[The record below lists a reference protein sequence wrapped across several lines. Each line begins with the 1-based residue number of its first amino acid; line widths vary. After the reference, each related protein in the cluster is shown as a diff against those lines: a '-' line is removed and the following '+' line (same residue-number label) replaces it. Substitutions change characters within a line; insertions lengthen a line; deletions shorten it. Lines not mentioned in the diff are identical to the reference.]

1 MKGILIQTELIGSH
15 ALIQRFRFSKAG
27 QEKMFYKEALSL
39 IAIAITFAA
48 FIPYIREIF
57 RGSVKPHIFSW
68 VIWGAT
74 TLLIFL
80 AQLEDNGG
88 AGTWPI
94 GVSASITIFIA
105 YLAYTKRADV
115 TITRTDWA
123 FFAAALL
130 SLPLWYWTSDPLW
143 AVVLLTAI
151 DVAGFGP
158 TVRKAYQFPYSESLL
173 FFALFTLRNVLV
185 MLALENLSVTTLL
198 FPAVMLVICLCMITM
213 IAYRRR
219 VVTA

>member
-1 MKGILIQTELIGSH
+1 
-15 ALIQRFRFSKAG
+15 
-27 QEKMFYKEALSL
+27 MFYKETFSL
-39 IAIAITFAA
+39 IAIAITLAA

-57 RGSVKPHIFSW
+57 RGTIRPHIFSW
-68 VIWGAT
+68 VIWGVT

-105 YLAYTKRADV
+105 YLAYLKRADV
-115 TITRTDWA
+115 TITRADWL
-123 FFAAALL
+123 FFIAALL

-143 AVVLLTAI
+143 AVILLTAI

-173 FFALFTLRNVLV
+173 FFALFTLRNALV
-185 MLALENLSVTTLL
+185 MLALENLTLTTLI
-198 FPAVMLVICLCMITM
+198 FPAVMLILCVLMMAM

-219 VVTA
+219 VLLV

>member
-1 MKGILIQTELIGSH
+1 
-15 ALIQRFRFSKAG
+15 
-27 QEKMFYKEALSL
+27 MFYKETFSL
-39 IAIAITFAA
+39 IAIVITLTA

-57 RGSVKPHIFSW
+57 RGTIRPHIFSW
-68 VIWGAT
+68 VIWGVT

-105 YLAYTKRADV
+105 YLAYLKRADV
-115 TITRTDWA
+115 TITRADWL
-123 FFAAALL
+123 FFIAALL

-143 AVVLLTAI
+143 AVILLTAI

-173 FFALFTLRNVLV
+173 FFALFTLRNALV
-185 MLALENLSVTTLL
+185 MLALENLTLTTLI
-198 FPAVMLVICLCMITM
+198 FPAVMLILCVLMMAM

-219 VVTA
+219 VLLV

>member
-1 MKGILIQTELIGSH
+1 
-15 ALIQRFRFSKAG
+15 
-27 QEKMFYKEALSL
+27 MFYKETFSL
-39 IAIAITFAA
+39 IAIVITLAA

-57 RGSVKPHIFSW
+57 RGTIRPHIFSW
-68 VIWGAT
+68 VIWGVT

-105 YLAYTKRADV
+105 YLAYLKRADV
-115 TITRTDWA
+115 TITRADWL
-123 FFAAALL
+123 FFIAALL

-143 AVVLLTAI
+143 AVILLTAI

-158 TVRKAYQFPYSESLL
+158 TARKAYQFPYSESLL
-173 FFALFTLRNVLV
+173 FFALFTLRNALV
-185 MLALENLSVTTLL
+185 MLALENLTLTTLI
-198 FPAVMLVICLCMITM
+198 FPAVMLILCVLMMAM

-219 VVTA
+219 VLLI

>member
-1 MKGILIQTELIGSH
+1 
-15 ALIQRFRFSKAG
+15 
-27 QEKMFYKEALSL
+27 MFYKETLSL
-39 IAIAITFAA
+39 IAIAITLVA

-57 RGSVKPHIFSW
+57 RGSIRPHIFSW
-68 VIWGAT
+68 VIWGVT

-80 AQLEDNGG
+80 AQLEADGG
-88 AGTWPI
+88 AGAWPI
-94 GVSASITIFIA
+94 GVSAGVTIFIA

-115 TITRTDWA
+115 TITRTDWL
-123 FFAAALL
+123 FFIAALL

-143 AVVLLTAI
+143 AVVLLIAI

-173 FFALFTLRNVLV
+173 FFALFALRNTLV
-185 MLALENLSVTTLL
+185 ILALESLSVTTLL
-198 FPAVMLVICLCMITM
+198 FPAVILVICVFMIAL

-219 VVTA
+219 VVVA

>member
-1 MKGILIQTELIGSH
+1 
-15 ALIQRFRFSKAG
+15 
-27 QEKMFYKEALSL
+27 MFYKETFSL
-39 IAIAITFAA
+39 IAIVITLAA

-57 RGSVKPHIFSW
+57 RGTIRPHIFSW
-68 VIWGAT
+68 VIWGVT

-105 YLAYTKRADV
+105 YLAYLKRADV
-115 TITRTDWA
+115 TITRADWL
-123 FFAAALL
+123 FFIAALL

-143 AVVLLTAI
+143 AVILLTAI

-158 TVRKAYQFPYSESLL
+158 TVRKA
-173 FFALFTLRNVLV
+173 
-185 MLALENLSVTTLL
+185 
-198 FPAVMLVICLCMITM
+198 
-213 IAYRRR
+213 
-219 VVTA
+219 

>member
-1 MKGILIQTELIGSH
+1 
-15 ALIQRFRFSKAG
+15 
-27 QEKMFYKEALSL
+27 MFYKETFSL
-39 IAIAITFAA
+39 IAIAITLAA

-57 RGSVKPHIFSW
+57 RGTIRPHIFSW
-68 VIWGAT
+68 VIWGVT

-105 YLAYTKRADV
+105 YLAYVKRADV
-115 TITRTDWA
+115 TITRADWL
-123 FFAAALL
+123 FFIVALL
-130 SLPLWYWTSDPLW
+130 SLPLWYWTADPLW
-143 AVVLLTAI
+143 AVILLTAI

-158 TVRKAYQFPYSESLL
+158 TIRKAYQFPYSESLL
-173 FFALFTLRNVLV
+173 FFGLFMLRNVLV
-185 MLALENLSVTTLL
+185 MLALENLTLTTLL
-198 FPAVMLVICLCMITM
+198 FPAVMLILCMLMMAI

-219 VVTA
+219 VLLA

>member
-1 MKGILIQTELIGSH
+1 
-15 ALIQRFRFSKAG
+15 
-27 QEKMFYKEALSL
+27 MFYKETLSL
-39 IAIAITFAA
+39 IAIAITLAA

-57 RGSVKPHIFSW
+57 RGSIRPHIFSW

-94 GVSASITIFIA
+94 GVSASITLFIA
-105 YLAYTKRADV
+105 YLAFIKRSDV
-115 TITRTDWA
+115 TITRVDWL
-123 FFAAALL
+123 FFILALL

-143 AVVLLTAI
+143 AVILLTVI

-173 FFALFTLRNVLV
+173 FFGLFTLRNVLV
-185 MLALENLSVTTLL
+185 MLALENLTLTTLL
-198 FPAVMLVICLCMITM
+198 FPAVMLVICILMIAM

-219 VVTA
+219 VLTVQPGC

>member
-1 MKGILIQTELIGSH
+1 
-15 ALIQRFRFSKAG
+15 
-27 QEKMFYKEALSL
+27 MFYKETFSL
-39 IAIAITFAA
+39 IAIAITLTA

-57 RGSVKPHIFSW
+57 RGTIRPHIFSW
-68 VIWGAT
+68 VIWGVT

-105 YLAYTKRADV
+105 YLAYVKRADV
-115 TITRTDWA
+115 TITRADWL
-123 FFAAALL
+123 FFIVALL
-130 SLPLWYWTSDPLW
+130 SLPLWYWTADPLW
-143 AVVLLTAI
+143 AVILLTAI

-173 FFALFTLRNVLV
+173 FFGLFMLRNILV
-185 MLALENLSVTTLL
+185 MLALENLTLTTLL
-198 FPAVMLVICLCMITM
+198 FPAVMLILCILMMAM

-219 VVTA
+219 VLLA

>member
-1 MKGILIQTELIGSH
+1 
-15 ALIQRFRFSKAG
+15 
-27 QEKMFYKEALSL
+27 MFYKETFSL
-39 IAIAITFAA
+39 IAIAITLAA

-57 RGSVKPHIFSW
+57 RGTIRPHIFSW
-68 VIWGAT
+68 VIWGVT

-105 YLAYTKRADV
+105 YLAYLKRADV
-115 TITRTDWA
+115 TITRADWL
-123 FFAAALL
+123 FFIAALL

-143 AVVLLTAI
+143 AVILLTAI

-173 FFALFTLRNVLV
+173 FFALFTLRNALV
-185 MLALENLSVTTLL
+185 MLALENLTLTTLI
-198 FPAVMLVICLCMITM
+198 FPAVMLILCVLMMAM

-219 VVTA
+219 MLLV

>member
-1 MKGILIQTELIGSH
+1 
-15 ALIQRFRFSKAG
+15 
-27 QEKMFYKEALSL
+27 MFYKETLSL
-39 IAIAITFAA
+39 IAIAITLAA

-57 RGSVKPHIFSW
+57 RGSIRPHIFSW

-94 GVSASITIFIA
+94 GVSASITLFIA
-105 YLAYTKRADV
+105 YLAFIKRSDV
-115 TITRTDWA
+115 TITRVDWL
-123 FFAAALL
+123 FFILALL
-130 SLPLWYWTSDPLW
+130 SLPLWYLTSDPLW
-143 AVVLLTAI
+143 AVILLTVI

-173 FFALFTLRNVLV
+173 FFGLFTLRNVLV
-185 MLALENLSVTTLL
+185 MLALENMTLTTLL
-198 FPAVMLVICLCMITM
+198 FPAVMLVICILMIAM

-219 VVTA
+219 VLTVQPGC

>member
-1 MKGILIQTELIGSH
+1 
-15 ALIQRFRFSKAG
+15 
-27 QEKMFYKEALSL
+27 MFYKETFSL
-39 IAIAITFAA
+39 IAIAITLAA

-57 RGSVKPHIFSW
+57 RGTIRPHIFSW
-68 VIWGAT
+68 VIWGVT

-105 YLAYTKRADV
+105 YLAYVKRADV
-115 TITRTDWA
+115 TITRADWL
-123 FFAAALL
+123 FFIAALL
-130 SLPLWYWTSDPLW
+130 SLPLWYWKSDPLW
-143 AVVLLTAI
+143 AVILLTAI

-173 FFALFTLRNVLV
+173 FFALFTLRNALV
-185 MLALENLSVTTLL
+185 MLALENLTLTTLI
-198 FPAVMLVICLCMITM
+198 FPAVMLILCVLMMAM

-219 VVTA
+219 ALLV

>member
-1 MKGILIQTELIGSH
+1 
-15 ALIQRFRFSKAG
+15 
-27 QEKMFYKEALSL
+27 MFYKETFSL
-39 IAIAITFAA
+39 IAIAITLAA

-57 RGSVKPHIFSW
+57 RGTIRPHIFSW
-68 VIWGAT
+68 VIWGVT

-105 YLAYTKRADV
+105 YLAYVKRADV
-115 TITRTDWA
+115 TITRADWL
-123 FFAAALL
+123 FFIVALL
-130 SLPLWYWTSDPLW
+130 SLPLWYWTADPLW
-143 AVVLLTAI
+143 AVILLTAI

-158 TVRKAYQFPYSESLL
+158 TIRKAYQFPYSESLL
-173 FFALFTLRNVLV
+173 FFGLFMLRNVLV
-185 MLALENLSVTTLL
+185 MLALENLTLTTLL
-198 FPAVMLVICLCMITM
+198 FPAVMLILCILMMAM

-219 VVTA
+219 VLLA

>member
-1 MKGILIQTELIGSH
+1 
-15 ALIQRFRFSKAG
+15 
-27 QEKMFYKEALSL
+27 MFYKETFSL
-39 IAIAITFAA
+39 IAIAITLAA

-57 RGSVKPHIFSW
+57 RGTIRPHIFSW
-68 VIWGAT
+68 VIWGVT

-105 YLAYTKRADV
+105 YLAYLKRADV
-115 TITRTDWA
+115 TITRADWL
-123 FFAAALL
+123 FFIAALL

-143 AVVLLTAI
+143 AVILLTAI

-173 FFALFTLRNVLV
+173 FFALFTLRNALV
-185 MLALENLSVTTLL
+185 MLALENLTLTTLI
-198 FPAVMLVICLCMITM
+198 FPAVMLILCVLMMAM

-219 VVTA
+219 VLLI

>member
-1 MKGILIQTELIGSH
+1 
-15 ALIQRFRFSKAG
+15 
-27 QEKMFYKEALSL
+27 MFYKEALSL

-57 RGSVKPHIFSW
+57 RGSIRPHIFSW

-94 GVSASITIFIA
+94 GVSAGITIFIA
-105 YLAYTKRADV
+105 YLAYMKRADV

-123 FFAAALL
+123 FFAVALL

-158 TVRKAYQFPYSESLL
+158 TIRKAYQFPYSESLL
-173 FFALFTLRNVLV
+173 FFALFTLRNLLV
-185 MLALENLSVTTLL
+185 MLALENLSLTTLL
-198 FPAVMLVICLCMITM
+198 FPAAMLVICIFMITL

-219 VVTA
+219 VMAA

>member
-1 MKGILIQTELIGSH
+1 
-15 ALIQRFRFSKAG
+15 
-27 QEKMFYKEALSL
+27 MFYKETFSL
-39 IAIAITFAA
+39 IAIAITLAA

-57 RGSVKPHIFSW
+57 RGTIRPHIFSW
-68 VIWGAT
+68 VIWGVT

-105 YLAYTKRADV
+105 YLAYVKRADV
-115 TITRTDWA
+115 TITRADWL
-123 FFAAALL
+123 FFIVALL
-130 SLPLWYWTSDPLW
+130 SLPLWYWTADPLW
-143 AVVLLTAI
+143 AVILLTAI

-173 FFALFTLRNVLV
+173 FF
-185 MLALENLSVTTLL
+185 
-198 FPAVMLVICLCMITM
+198 
-213 IAYRRR
+213 
-219 VVTA
+219 

>member
-1 MKGILIQTELIGSH
+1 
-15 ALIQRFRFSKAG
+15 
-27 QEKMFYKEALSL
+27 MFYKETFSL
-39 IAIAITFAA
+39 IAIAITLAA

-57 RGSVKPHIFSW
+57 RGTIRPHIFSW
-68 VIWGAT
+68 VIWGVT

-105 YLAYTKRADV
+105 YLAYVKRADV
-115 TITRTDWA
+115 TTTRADWL
-123 FFAAALL
+123 FFIVALL
-130 SLPLWYWTSDPLW
+130 SLPLWYWTADPLW
-143 AVVLLTAI
+143 AVILLTAI

-173 FFALFTLRNVLV
+173 FFGLFMLRNVLV
-185 MLALENLSVTTLL
+185 MLALENLTLTTLL
-198 FPAVMLVICLCMITM
+198 FPAVMLILCVLMMAM

-219 VVTA
+219 VLLA

>member
-1 MKGILIQTELIGSH
+1 
-15 ALIQRFRFSKAG
+15 
-27 QEKMFYKEALSL
+27 MFYKETFSL
-39 IAIAITFAA
+39 IAIAITLAA

-57 RGSVKPHIFSW
+57 RGTIRPHIFSW
-68 VIWGAT
+68 VIWGVT

-105 YLAYTKRADV
+105 YLAYVKRADV
-115 TITRTDWA
+115 TITRTDWL
-123 FFAAALL
+123 FFIVALL
-130 SLPLWYWTSDPLW
+130 SLPLWYWTADPLW
-143 AVVLLTAI
+143 AVILLTAI

-173 FFALFTLRNVLV
+173 FFGLFMLRNVLV
-185 MLALENLSVTTLL
+185 MLALENLTLTTLL
-198 FPAVMLVICLCMITM
+198 FPAVMLILCILMMAM

-219 VVTA
+219 VLLA

>member
-1 MKGILIQTELIGSH
+1 
-15 ALIQRFRFSKAG
+15 
-27 QEKMFYKEALSL
+27 MFYKEALSL

-74 TLLIFL
+74 TLMIFL
-80 AQLEDNGG
+80 AQLEDDGG
-88 AGTWPI
+88 VGTWPI
-94 GVSASITIFIA
+94 GVSAGITIFIA
-105 YLAYTKRADV
+105 YLAYMKRADV
-115 TITRTDWA
+115 TITRTDWL
-123 FFAAALL
+123 FFAVALL

-173 FFALFTLRNVLV
+173 FFALFTLRNLLV

-198 FPAVMLVICLCMITM
+198 FPAAMLVICVFMITL

-219 VVTA
+219 VMAA

>member
-1 MKGILIQTELIGSH
+1 MS
-15 ALIQRFRFSKAG
+15 
-27 QEKMFYKEALSL
+27 YKETFSL
-39 IAIAITFAA
+39 IAIAITLAA

-57 RGSVKPHIFSW
+57 RGTIRPHIFSW
-68 VIWGAT
+68 VIWGVT

-105 YLAYTKRADV
+105 YLAYVKRADV
-115 TITRTDWA
+115 TITRADWL
-123 FFAAALL
+123 FFIVALL
-130 SLPLWYWTSDPLW
+130 SLPLWYWTADPLW
-143 AVVLLTAI
+143 AVILLTAI

-158 TVRKAYQFPYSESLL
+158 TIRKAYQFPYSESLL
-173 FFALFTLRNVLV
+173 FFGLFMLRNVLV
-185 MLALENLSVTTLL
+185 MLALENLTLTTLL
-198 FPAVMLVICLCMITM
+198 FPAVMLILCILMMAM

-219 VVTA
+219 VLLA

>member
-1 MKGILIQTELIGSH
+1 
-15 ALIQRFRFSKAG
+15 
-27 QEKMFYKEALSL
+27 MFYKETFSL
-39 IAIAITFAA
+39 IAIAITLAA

-57 RGSVKPHIFSW
+57 RGTIRPHIFSW
-68 VIWGAT
+68 IIWGVT

-105 YLAYTKRADV
+105 YLAYVKRADV
-115 TITRTDWA
+115 TITRADWL
-123 FFAAALL
+123 FFIVALL
-130 SLPLWYWTSDPLW
+130 SLPLWYWTADPLW
-143 AVVLLTAI
+143 AVILLTAI

-158 TVRKAYQFPYSESLL
+158 TIRKAYQFPYSESLL
-173 FFALFTLRNVLV
+173 FFGLFMLRNVLV
-185 MLALENLSVTTLL
+185 MLALENLTLTTLL
-198 FPAVMLVICLCMITM
+198 FPAVMLILCILMMAM

-219 VVTA
+219 VLLA

>member
-1 MKGILIQTELIGSH
+1 
-15 ALIQRFRFSKAG
+15 
-27 QEKMFYKEALSL
+27 MFYKETFSL
-39 IAIAITFAA
+39 IAIAITLAA

-57 RGSVKPHIFSW
+57 RGSIRPHIFSW
-68 VIWGAT
+68 VIWGVT
-74 TLLIFL
+74 TLLIFV

-88 AGTWPI
+88 PGTWPI

-105 YLAYTKRADV
+105 YLAFIKRADV
-115 TITRTDWA
+115 TITRADWL
-123 FFAAALL
+123 FFIAALL

-143 AVVLLTAI
+143 AVILLTAI

-173 FFALFTLRNVLV
+173 FFALFTLRNALV
-185 MLALENLSVTTLL
+185 MLALENLTLTTLL
-198 FPAVMLVICLCMITM
+198 FPAVMLILCVLMMAM

-219 VVTA
+219 VLLA

>member
-1 MKGILIQTELIGSH
+1 
-15 ALIQRFRFSKAG
+15 
-27 QEKMFYKEALSL
+27 MFYKETFSL
-39 IAIAITFAA
+39 IAIAITLAA

-57 RGSVKPHIFSW
+57 RGTIRPHIFSW
-68 VIWGAT
+68 VIWGVT

-105 YLAYTKRADV
+105 YLAYVKRADV
-115 TITRTDWA
+115 TITRADWL
-123 FFAAALL
+123 FFIVALL
-130 SLPLWYWTSDPLW
+130 SLPLWYWTADPLW
-143 AVVLLTAI
+143 AVILLTVI

-158 TVRKAYQFPYSESLL
+158 TIRKAYQFPYSESLL
-173 FFALFTLRNVLV
+173 FFGLFMLRNVLV
-185 MLALENLSVTTLL
+185 MLALENLTLTTLL
-198 FPAVMLVICLCMITM
+198 FPAVMLILCMLMMAI

-219 VVTA
+219 VLLA

>member
-1 MKGILIQTELIGSH
+1 M
-15 ALIQRFRFSKAG
+15 
-27 QEKMFYKEALSL
+27 
-39 IAIAITFAA
+39 
-48 FIPYIREIF
+48 
-57 RGSVKPHIFSW
+57 
-68 VIWGAT
+68 T

-105 YLAYTKRADV
+105 YLAYVKRADV
-115 TITRTDWA
+115 TITRADWL
-123 FFAAALL
+123 FFIAALL
-130 SLPLWYWTSDPLW
+130 SLPLWYWKSDPLW
-143 AVVLLTAI
+143 AVILLTAI

-173 FFALFTLRNVLV
+173 FFALFTLRNALV
-185 MLALENLSVTTLL
+185 MLALENLTLTTLI
-198 FPAVMLVICLCMITM
+198 FPAVMLILCVLMMAM

-219 VVTA
+219 ALLV

>member
-1 MKGILIQTELIGSH
+1 
-15 ALIQRFRFSKAG
+15 
-27 QEKMFYKEALSL
+27 MFYKETFSL
-39 IAIAITFAA
+39 IAIAITLTA

-57 RGSVKPHIFSW
+57 RGTIRPHIFSW
-68 VIWGAT
+68 VIWGVT

-105 YLAYTKRADV
+105 YLAYVKRADV
-115 TITRTDWA
+115 TITRADWL
-123 FFAAALL
+123 FFIVALL
-130 SLPLWYWTSDPLW
+130 SLPLWYWTADPLW
-143 AVVLLTAI
+143 AVILLTAI

-173 FFALFTLRNVLV
+173 FFGLFMLRNVLV
-185 MLALENLSVTTLL
+185 MLALENLTLTTLL
-198 FPAVMLVICLCMITM
+198 FPAVMLILCILMMAM

-219 VVTA
+219 VLLA

>member
-1 MKGILIQTELIGSH
+1 
-15 ALIQRFRFSKAG
+15 
-27 QEKMFYKEALSL
+27 MFYKEIFSF
-39 IAIAITFAA
+39 IAIAITLAA

-57 RGSVKPHIFSW
+57 RGTIRPHIFSW
-68 VIWGAT
+68 VIWGVT
-74 TLLIFL
+74 TLLIFV
-80 AQLEDNGG
+80 AQLEDHGG
-88 AGTWPI
+88 VGTWPI

-105 YLAYTKRADV
+105 YLAFIKRADV
-115 TITRTDWA
+115 TITCGDWL
-123 FFAAALL
+123 FFIAALL

-143 AVVLLTAI
+143 AVILLTAI

-185 MLALENLSVTTLL
+185 MLALENLTLTTLL
-198 FPAVMLVICLCMITM
+198 FPAVMLVLCILMMAM

-219 VVTA
+219 VLFA

>member
-1 MKGILIQTELIGSH
+1 
-15 ALIQRFRFSKAG
+15 
-27 QEKMFYKEALSL
+27 MFYKETFSL
-39 IAIAITFAA
+39 IAIAITLAA

-57 RGSVKPHIFSW
+57 RGTIRPHIFSW
-68 VIWGAT
+68 VIWGVT

-105 YLAYTKRADV
+105 YLAYVKRADV
-115 TITRTDWA
+115 TITRTDWL
-123 FFAAALL
+123 FFIVALL
-130 SLPLWYWTSDPLW
+130 SLPLWYWTADPLW
-143 AVVLLTAI
+143 AVILLTAI

-158 TVRKAYQFPYSESLL
+158 TIRKAYQFPYSESLL
-173 FFALFTLRNVLV
+173 FFGLFTLRNVLV
-185 MLALENLSVTTLL
+185 MLALENLTLTTLL
-198 FPAVMLVICLCMITM
+198 FPAVMLILCILMMAM

-219 VVTA
+219 VLLA

>member
-1 MKGILIQTELIGSH
+1 M
-15 ALIQRFRFSKAG
+15 
-27 QEKMFYKEALSL
+27 MFYKETFSL
-39 IAIAITFAA
+39 IAIAITLAA

-57 RGSVKPHIFSW
+57 RGTIRPHIFSW
-68 VIWGAT
+68 VIWGVT

-105 YLAYTKRADV
+105 YLAYVKRADV
-115 TITRTDWA
+115 TITRADWL
-123 FFAAALL
+123 FFIAALL
-130 SLPLWYWTSDPLW
+130 SLPLWYWKSDPLW
-143 AVVLLTAI
+143 AVILLTAI

-173 FFALFTLRNVLV
+173 FFALFTLRNALV
-185 MLALENLSVTTLL
+185 MLALENLTLTTLI
-198 FPAVMLVICLCMITM
+198 FPAVMLILCVLMMAM

-219 VVTA
+219 ALLV

>member
-1 MKGILIQTELIGSH
+1 
-15 ALIQRFRFSKAG
+15 
-27 QEKMFYKEALSL
+27 MFYKEALSL

-74 TLLIFL
+74 TLMIFL
-80 AQLEDNGG
+80 AQLEDHGG
-88 AGTWPI
+88 VGTWPI
-94 GVSASITIFIA
+94 GVSAGITIFIA
-105 YLAYTKRADV
+105 YLAYMKRADV
-115 TITRTDWA
+115 TITRTDWL
-123 FFAAALL
+123 FFAVALL

-173 FFALFTLRNVLV
+173 FFALFTLRNLLV

-198 FPAVMLVICLCMITM
+198 FPAAMLVICVFMITL

-219 VVTA
+219 VMAA

>member
-1 MKGILIQTELIGSH
+1 
-15 ALIQRFRFSKAG
+15 
-27 QEKMFYKEALSL
+27 MFYKETFSL
-39 IAIAITFAA
+39 IAIAITLAA

-57 RGSVKPHIFSW
+57 RGTIRPHIFSW
-68 VIWGAT
+68 VIWGVT

-105 YLAYTKRADV
+105 YLAYVKRADV
-115 TITRTDWA
+115 TITRADWL
-123 FFAAALL
+123 FFIAALL

-143 AVVLLTAI
+143 AVILLTAI

-173 FFALFTLRNVLV
+173 FFALFTLRNALV
-185 MLALENLSVTTLL
+185 MLALENLTLTTLI
-198 FPAVMLVICLCMITM
+198 FPAVMLILCVLMMAM

-219 VVTA
+219 VLLV

>member
-1 MKGILIQTELIGSH
+1 
-15 ALIQRFRFSKAG
+15 
-27 QEKMFYKEALSL
+27 MFYKETFSL
-39 IAIAITFAA
+39 IAIVITLAA

-57 RGSVKPHIFSW
+57 RGTIRPHIFSW
-68 VIWGAT
+68 VIWGVT

-105 YLAYTKRADV
+105 YLAYVKRADV
-115 TITRTDWA
+115 TITRADWL
-123 FFAAALL
+123 FFIAALL

-143 AVVLLTAI
+143 AVILLTAI

-173 FFALFTLRNVLV
+173 FFALFTLRNALV
-185 MLALENLSVTTLL
+185 MLALENLTLTTLI
-198 FPAVMLVICLCMITM
+198 FPAVMLILCVLMMAM

-219 VVTA
+219 VLLV

>member
-1 MKGILIQTELIGSH
+1 
-15 ALIQRFRFSKAG
+15 
-27 QEKMFYKEALSL
+27 MFYKETFSL
-39 IAIAITFAA
+39 IAIAITLAA

-57 RGSVKPHIFSW
+57 RGTIRPHIFSW
-68 VIWGAT
+68 VIWGVT

-105 YLAYTKRADV
+105 YLAYLKRADV
-115 TITRTDWA
+115 TITRADWL
-123 FFAAALL
+123 FFIAALL

-143 AVVLLTAI
+143 AVILLTAI

-173 FFALFTLRNVLV
+173 FFALFTLRNALV
-185 MLALENLSVTTLL
+185 MLALENLTLTTLI
-198 FPAVMLVICLCMITM
+198 FPAVMLILCVLMMAM

-219 VVTA
+219 ALLV

>member
-1 MKGILIQTELIGSH
+1 MNSYTIL
-15 ALIQRFRFSKAG
+15 FFSAHHK
-27 QEKMFYKEALSL
+27 KNMFYKEILSL
-39 IAIAITFAA
+39 IAIAITLAA

-94 GVSASITIFIA
+94 GVSATITIFIA

-115 TITRTDWA
+115 TITRTDWL

-198 FPAVMLVICLCMITM
+198 FPAVMLVICVFMITM

-219 VVTA
+219 VVVA

>member
-1 MKGILIQTELIGSH
+1 
-15 ALIQRFRFSKAG
+15 
-27 QEKMFYKEALSL
+27 MFYKETFSL
-39 IAIAITFAA
+39 IAIAITLAA

-57 RGSVKPHIFSW
+57 RGTIRPHIFSW
-68 VIWGAT
+68 VIWGVT

-105 YLAYTKRADV
+105 YLAYVKRADV
-115 TITRTDWA
+115 TITRADWL
-123 FFAAALL
+123 FFIVALL
-130 SLPLWYWTSDPLW
+130 SLPLWYWTADPLW
-143 AVVLLTAI
+143 AVILLTAI

-173 FFALFTLRNVLV
+173 FFGLFMLRNVLV
-185 MLALENLSVTTLL
+185 MLALENLTLTTLL
-198 FPAVMLVICLCMITM
+198 FPAVMLILCILMMAM

-219 VVTA
+219 VLLA

>member
-1 MKGILIQTELIGSH
+1 
-15 ALIQRFRFSKAG
+15 
-27 QEKMFYKEALSL
+27 MFYKETFSL
-39 IAIAITFAA
+39 IAIAITLAA

-57 RGSVKPHIFSW
+57 RGTIRPHIFSW
-68 VIWGAT
+68 VIWGVT

-105 YLAYTKRADV
+105 YLAYLKRADV
-115 TITRTDWA
+115 TITRADWL
-123 FFAAALL
+123 FFIAALL
-130 SLPLWYWTSDPLW
+130 SLPLWYWTADPLW
-143 AVVLLTAI
+143 AVILLTAI

-173 FFALFTLRNVLV
+173 FFGLFMLRNVLV
-185 MLALENLSVTTLL
+185 MLALENLTLTTLL
-198 FPAVMLVICLCMITM
+198 FPAVMLILCVLMMAM

-219 VVTA
+219 VLLT